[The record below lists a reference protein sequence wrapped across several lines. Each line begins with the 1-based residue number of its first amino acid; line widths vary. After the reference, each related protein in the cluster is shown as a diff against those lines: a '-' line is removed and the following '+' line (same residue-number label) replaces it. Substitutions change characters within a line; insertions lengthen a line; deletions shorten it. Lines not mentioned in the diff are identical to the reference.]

1 MLKQIT
7 EQEMREGVQRARDLF
22 MLQRLRPAAEAE
34 AGFDV
39 LWQRFGISPESRD
52 ELISHL
58 VELLPVSGVPE
69 IEGPAT
75 WGLLAGVLVG
85 LMIADSAT
93 PVDGF
98 DDLPL
103 AA

>member
-1 MLKQIT
+1 MLKISQ
-7 EQEMREGVQRARDLF
+7 QEMREGAQRARDLF
-22 MLQRLRPAAEAE
+22 MLQRLRPTAEAE
-34 AGFDV
+34 AGFDA
-39 LWQRFGISPESRD
+39 LWARFGIAAEERD
-52 ELISHL
+52 ELIDHL

-85 LMIADSAT
+85 LLIADSAT
-93 PVDGF
+93 PIDGF

>member
-1 MLKQIT
+1 MLKKIS
-7 EQEMREGVQRARDLF
+7 EQEMRQGAQRARDLF
-22 MLQRLRPAAEAE
+22 MLQRLRSTSEAE
-34 AGFDV
+34 AGFDA
-39 LWQRFGISPESRD
+39 LWERFGIAPEQRD

-58 VELLPVSGVPE
+58 VDLLPVSGVPE

-85 LMIADSAT
+85 LLIADSAT

>member
-1 MLKQIT
+1 MLKIS
-7 EQEMREGVQRARDLF
+7 EQEMREGAQRARDVF
-22 MLQRLRPAAEAE
+22 MLQRLRSPAEAE
-34 AGFDV
+34 KGFDA
-39 LWQRFGISPESRD
+39 LWERFGLDPEQRD
-52 ELISHL
+52 ELIEHL
-58 VELLPVSGVPE
+58 VDLLPVTGVPE

-85 LMIADSAT
+85 LLIADSAT